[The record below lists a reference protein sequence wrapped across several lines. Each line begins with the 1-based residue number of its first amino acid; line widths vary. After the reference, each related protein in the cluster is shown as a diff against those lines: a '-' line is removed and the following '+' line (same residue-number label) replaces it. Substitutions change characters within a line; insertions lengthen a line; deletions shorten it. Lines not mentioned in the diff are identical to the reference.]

1 MTEFTGQ
8 VKKAAERA
16 SRIGVQQTKRV
27 LFQLIP
33 ALLLFT
39 TPAAASHGTLN
50 CSSSQAFQ
58 PLFQLLHSLTEL
70 AFLGGVGLATLGFT
84 TAGLLIIIPGQEY
97 NRRGKQVAK
106 AVLFG
111 TIILLS
117 ANMMVQFIV
126 NNLGGAVC

>member
-1 MTEFTGQ
+1 MYENIRRRVATL
-8 VKKAAERA
+8 VSVIA
-16 SRIGVQQTKRV
+16 SVTITAQ
-27 LFQLIP
+27 
-33 ALLLFT
+33 
-39 TPAAASHGTLN
+39 PAAASHGNLG
-50 CSSSQAFQ
+50 CSPSQSFE

-111 TIILLS
+111 TILLLS
-117 ANMMVQFIV
+117 ANMVVQFIV
-126 NNLGGAVC
+126 NQLGGAVC

>member
-16 SRIGVQQTKRV
+16 GRIGAEQTKRV
-27 LFQLIP
+27 LFRLIP
-33 ALLLFT
+33 AVLLFT
-39 TPAAASHGTLN
+39 TPATASHGTLN
-50 CSSSQAFQ
+50 CSSSQAFE

-84 TAGLLIIIPGQEY
+84 TAGILIIVPGQEY

-106 AVLFG
+106 SVLVG
-111 TIILLS
+111 TVLLLS
-117 ANMMVQFIV
+117 ANMIVQFII
-126 NNLGGAVC
+126 NQLGGVVC